1 MLDKLFPRLE
11 ITFINLT
18 VIPHLKQYTG
28 PKTDIQNRS
37 VGFKIMTKVVLAFG
51 LLAFESDLCYKRMIQ
66 QMSFDRSW
74 RIRKQFADFMNV
86 FLQQLDEY
94 R

>member
-1 MLDKLFPRLE
+1 
-11 ITFINLT
+11 
-18 VIPHLKQYTG
+18 
-28 PKTDIQNRS
+28 
-37 VGFKIMTKVVLAFG
+37 MTKVVLAFG

-74 RIRKQFADFMNV
+74 RIRKQFADFMNI

-94 R
+94 RQRSELKDQHSVDSE